1 MKALRHSIAVAIA
14 LLAAACGG
22 GRTSPATQPGAFNA
36 AQSDPKAVALAD
48 QMLAKLGG
56 AAAWDSVKQI
66 KWEQRVSRD
75 GKLTAVFRHAW
86 DRWNARHRFELVDLA
101 SMEKAKREGRPDE
114 VRSTVAM
121 YELFDRQ
128 GKGTA
133 TADGQQLDTATRDEM
148 VASAYKAWQGDS
160 YRLAAIY
167 KVKDPG
173 VKLAL
178 KGQRQPVK
186 EFCKPTCDVIEVTF
200 APEVGKDVWLLNVNT
215 STKMPEVLEKQM
227 ADGKQLGFGMTG
239 WTQVGALRF
248 PTKFQ
253 NLGANEVIEI
263 RDIQVGEPQDDLYI
277 PTVTATD

>member
-1 MKALRHSIAVAIA
+1 MKALRPSYAVAIA

-56 AAAWDSVKQI
+56 AAAWDKVKQI
-66 KWEQRVSRD
+66 KWEQRYTRD
-75 GKLTAVFRHAW
+75 GKLVAIFRHAW
-86 DRWNARHRFELVDLA
+86 DRWNGRHRFEQVDLA
-101 SMEKAKREGRPDE
+101 SMEKAKREGRPEE

-133 TADGQQLDTATRDEM
+133 MAGNQQLDTATRDEM
-148 VASAYKAWQGDS
+148 VANAYKAWQADS
-160 YRLAAIY
+160 YRLAAVY

-186 EFCKPTCDVIEVTF
+186 GFCNPSCDVIELRFT
-200 APEVGKDVWLLNVNT
+200 PEVGKDVWFINVNS
-215 STKMPEVLEKQM
+215 STKMPELLEKEM
-227 ADGKQLGFGMTG
+227 PDGKLGFSMTG
-239 WTQVGALRF
+239 WTAAGGLRF
-248 PTKFQ
+248 PTKFE
-253 NLGANEVIEI
+253 NLGAAEVFEI
-263 RDIQVGEPQDDLYI
+263 RDIQISEPQDDLYI
-277 PTVTATD
+277 PTVTSTE